1 MSGRHAMGEPI
12 DPRNPGDAYLQNE
25 IDANARAERWLI
37 AKAAIALAVVG
48 ILILVR
54 QVFFE

>member
-12 DPRNPGDAYLQNE
+12 DPRNPGDAYLQRE
-25 IDANARAERWLI
+25 IHANARAERWLI
-37 AKAAIALAVVG
+37 GKAAIALAVVG
-48 ILILVR
+48 ILVVIR